1 MSTNQNKKRAR
12 EDVDGDER
20 EDTDDA
26 MDEEDAVNL
35 SNGHQNPLGRGN
47 NKKSK
52 TKEEDDEAT
61 TTTTTT
67 TTKTATTVKVEQ
79 LNQDL
84 TAATNTA
91 VSETLEDLPQIG
103 REIYDALLKKNASD
117 ASGFVRSMR
126 ELQEKTFHDKD
137 KVVSLIE
144 NKSEGIKRFFKQVK
158 SQTYLKPD
166 LKFPHKPPTVRG
178 RFAQEA
184 MVSER
189 LKVEECFKKD
199 TDDPKMKVNEYLEVV
214 VATDGRM
221 KGQLEVHFRKDL
233 CAGTLIPWSGKYFL
247 DSELNTVGLY
257 EVQMNFHGRTIVLRP
272 DKKGAACYTNDF
284 AGPLPHRQENKRKY
298 QDSYNLAMEQ
308 VEDHYGRPCT

>member
-1 MSTNQNKKRAR
+1 MDDDEQ
-12 EDVDGDER
+12 EDS
-20 EDTDDA
+20 DDQV
-26 MDEEDAVNL
+26 DEEDTVNL
-35 SNGHQNPLGRGN
+35 SNSQQNPRGPGRGN
-47 NKKSK
+47 KKKSK
-52 TKEEDDEAT
+52 TKEEDNEAT

-67 TTKTATTVKVEQ
+67 TTTKTTTTIKVEQ

-84 TAATNTA
+84 TDATNAA
-91 VSETLEDLPQIG
+91 VSETLGGLPEIG
-103 REIYDALLKKNASD
+103 REIYNALLAKNASD
-117 ASGFVRSMR
+117 AQGFVRSMR
-126 ELQEKTFHDKD
+126 ELQEKTFHGKD
-137 KVVSLIE
+137 KIVSLVE
-144 NKSEGIKRFFKQVK
+144 DKSEGIKRLFKQVK
-158 SQTYLKPD
+158 DKTSLKPD
-166 LKFPHKPPTVRG
+166 LKFPKKPQTVVSV
-178 RFAQEA
+178 FARDA
-184 MVSER
+184 LSSER

-284 AGPLPHRQENKRKY
+284 AGPLPHRETNKIKY
-298 QDSYNLAMEQ
+298 QDSYNLAMER